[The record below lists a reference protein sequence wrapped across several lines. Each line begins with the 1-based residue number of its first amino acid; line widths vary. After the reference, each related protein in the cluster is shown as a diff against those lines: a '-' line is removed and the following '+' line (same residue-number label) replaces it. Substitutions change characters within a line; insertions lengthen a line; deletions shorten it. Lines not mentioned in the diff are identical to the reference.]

1 MDNYTTFSAHQEPEM
16 AGFGLRLKA
25 IILDSIFIVLIFI
38 FLAFIFSLF
47 FRSNPDMLNSEASVP
62 LIIGG
67 VLFYIIGLP
76 VLTILYLSLFES
88 SIMQATPGKM
98 IAQIVVTDYR
108 GERASFL
115 RCLVRNISRIISA
128 SIFMFGYLMV
138 LFTDKQQTLHD
149 IIAGTYVVKK

>member
-76 VLTILYLSLFES
+76 VLTIL
-88 SIMQATPGKM
+88 
-98 IAQIVVTDYR
+98 
-108 GERASFL
+108 
-115 RCLVRNISRIISA
+115 
-128 SIFMFGYLMV
+128 
-138 LFTDKQQTLHD
+138 
-149 IIAGTYVVKK
+149 

>member
-1 MDNYTTFSAHQEPEM
+1 MDNYTTYSAHQEPAM

-25 IILDSIFIVLIFI
+25 IILDSIFIVIIFV

-47 FRSNPDMLNSEASVP
+47 FRSNPDALNSEVSVT
-62 LIIGG
+62 LLVGG
-67 VLFYIIGLP
+67 VLFYFIGLP
-76 VLTILYLSLFES
+76 VLAILYQALFES

-115 RCLVRNISRIISA
+115 RCFVRNISRIISS
-128 SIFMFGYLMV
+128 SIFMLGYLMV